1 MTIEVMLDLETLSTQ
16 PNAAILQIAAAS
28 FDEHGQVFDT
38 FNVHV
43 RRSSGHI
50 DINTVLWWMSQ
61 PSAREQSE
69 YCQQGVTLQKALEC
83 FTIWYGVGEPVAL
96 WAHGATF
103 DFPILASAFEREAV
117 RVPYSYRDLMCTR
130 PIYGLVGGV
139 PTVPLPAGYV
149 KHDAMSDVRLQIA
162 QLMEARRR
170 IGVLRDL

>member
-1 MTIEVMLDLETLSTQ
+1 MTVEVMLDLETLSTRAD
-16 PNAAILQIAAAS
+16 AAILQIAAAS
-28 FDEHGQVFDT
+28 FDESGTILDT

-162 QLMEARRR
+162 QLTEARRR
-170 IGVLRDL
+170 LEILAPE